1 MNIKKSED
9 GFSAES
15 AEVIGILVLE
25 SEPESIS
32 IDPLRGEMRD
42 FCRRNI
48 INEGFR
54 GKAGTSLVMA
64 VADKKVKSVVIC
76 GIGKD
81 DSSCEDRVREAMFK
95 VVRSAAEKGY
105 SSIAA
110 NVPGSSCSVRASSAA
125 EGAIL
130 GCYRFDK
137 YKTKSTNHDISKY
150 GKNKNKVNYPGQFSH
165 PQLIVGLSVYLLN

>member
-15 AEVIGILVLE
+15 AEVIGILVFE

-105 SSIAA
+105 PWLRSAGLTACRTQPLRSVFWRLLKDRPAA
-110 NVPGSSCSVRASSAA
+110 RC
-125 EGAIL
+125 
-130 GCYRFDK
+130 F
-137 YKTKSTNHDISKY
+137 
-150 GKNKNKVNYPGQFSH
+150 
-165 PQLIVGLSVYLLN
+165 